1 MDFEAR
7 LDPLSLVQIGQA
19 VMERF
24 TDPEE
29 AIKFVEKIEEKTKM
43 NKEAFVLT
51 KVLVG
56 KVKLHKFDQRK
67 ETKVVLSEQRRG
79 GSLMITIF
87 VADHR
92 GG

>member
-7 LDPLSLVQIGQA
+7 LDPLSLVLIGQA

-29 AIKFVEKIEEKTKM
+29 AIKFVEKIEDKTKM

-51 KVLVG
+51 RVLVG

-67 ETKVVLSEQRRG
+67 ETKVECRVMTGERERRD
-79 GSLMITIF
+79 LITILYS
-87 VADHR
+87 
-92 GG
+92 

>member
-67 ETKVVLSEQRRG
+67 ETKVVLSK
-79 GSLMITIF
+79 
-87 VADHR
+87 
-92 GG
+92 

>member
-7 LDPLSLVQIGQA
+7 LDPLSLVLIGQA

-24 TDPEE
+24 TDPDE

-51 KVLVG
+51 RVLVG
-56 KVKLHKFDQRK
+56 KIKLHKFDQRK
-67 ETKVVLSEQRRG
+67 ETKVLSSDDVREERSDNNSVR
-79 GSLMITIF
+79 S
-87 VADHR
+87 
-92 GG
+92 

>member
-7 LDPLSLVQIGQA
+7 LDPLSLVPIGQA

-24 TDPEE
+24 TDPDE

-51 KVLVG
+51 RVLVG

-67 ETKVVLSEQRRG
+67 ETKVLLSDDVREERSDYNSVLS
-79 GSLMITIF
+79 
-87 VADHR
+87 
-92 GG
+92 